1 MNRPIVIG
9 TRKSKLALWQAQWV
23 KTQLACVGIV
33 SELAPVSTQ
42 GDRILDVSISKI
54 GSKGV
59 FTEEL
64 ENKLQNGEIDIAVHS
79 AKDMPSVLPDS
90 CEIIAFGPR
99 TRANDVLISTNK
111 VNLANPLVIGTSSTR
126 RVACLRHF
134 YPHVETIDMRG
145 NLQTRI
151 EKMKYGACDALI
163 LAYAGVQRLHYESMI
178 QHVFDEKVWIPAV
191 GQGSIAVEAHSSLD
205 FVLRAK
211 IRSILSHA
219 KTTFELIA
227 ERAFLERFEGGCSIP
242 IFAHATSDQNNIL
255 LRGGIISLDGKEKIS
270 RERLGEDPKDLGKAL
285 ASEVLEAGGQ
295 KILKKIKVNLKSRKE
310 K

>member
-23 KTQLACVGIV
+23 KTQLACVGIA

-54 GSKGV
+54 GAKGV

-64 ENKLQNGEIDIAVHS
+64 EDKLRSGAIDIAVHS
-79 AKDMPSVLPDS
+79 AKDLPTVLPDS
-90 CEIIAFGPR
+90 FEIIAFGPR

-134 YPHVETIDMRG
+134 YPHVETVDIRG

-151 EKMKYGACDALI
+151 EKMKSGACDALI
-163 LAYAGVQRLHYESMI
+163 LAYAGVQRLNYESMI

-219 KTTFELIA
+219 KTVFELIA
-227 ERAFLERFEGGCSIP
+227 ERAFLKKFRGGCSIP

-255 LRGGIISLDGKEKIS
+255 LRGGIISLDGKK
-270 RERLGEDPKDLGKAL
+270 
-285 ASEVLEAGGQ
+285 
-295 KILKKIKVNLKSRKE
+295 KIL
-310 K
+310 

>member
-23 KTQLACVGIV
+23 RTQLASVGIA

-54 GSKGV
+54 GAKGV

-64 ENKLQNGEIDIAVHS
+64 EKKLQNGEIDIAVHS

-90 CEIIAFGPR
+90 FEIIAFGPR

-111 VNLANPLVIGTSSTR
+111 VNLSNPLVIGTSSTR

-151 EKMKYGACDALI
+151 EKMKSGACDALI
-163 LAYAGVQRLHYESMI
+163 LAYAGVQRLNYESMI

-205 FVLRAK
+205 SALRAR
-211 IRSILSHA
+211 IRLNLSHA
-219 KTTFELIA
+219 KTAFELIA
-227 ERAFLERFEGGCSIP
+227 ERAFLEKFEGGCSIP

-255 LRGGIISLDGKEKIS
+255 LRGGIISLDGKKKIL
-270 RERLGEDPKDLGKAL
+270 RERSGDNPKGLGGVL
-285 ASEVLEAGGQ
+285 ASEVLEAGGL
-295 KILKKIKVNLKSRKE
+295 KILKEIKFNLKSRKE
-310 K
+310 T

>member
-1 MNRPIVIG
+1 
-9 TRKSKLALWQAQWV
+9 
-23 KTQLACVGIV
+23 
-33 SELAPVSTQ
+33 
-42 GDRILDVSISKI
+42 
-54 GSKGV
+54 
-59 FTEEL
+59 
-64 ENKLQNGEIDIAVHS
+64 
-79 AKDMPSVLPDS
+79 
-90 CEIIAFGPR
+90 
-99 TRANDVLISTNK
+99 
-111 VNLANPLVIGTSSTR
+111 
-126 RVACLRHF
+126 
-134 YPHVETIDMRG
+134 MRG

-242 IFAHATSDQNNIL
+242 IFAHATSHQNNIL

-270 RERLGEDPKDLGKAL
+270 RERSGEDPKDLGKAL
-285 ASEVLEAGGQ
+285 AFEVLEAGGQ

>member
-23 KTQLACVGIV
+23 KTQLASVGITSKLV
-33 SELAPVSTQ
+33 PVSTQ
-42 GDRILDVSISKI
+42 GDRILDVSISEI

-59 FTEEL
+59 FTKEL

-90 CEIIAFGPR
+90 FEIIAFGPR

-134 YPHVETIDMRG
+134 YPHIETIDMRG

-151 EKMKYGACDALI
+151 EKMKSGACDALI
-163 LAYAGVQRLHYESMI
+163 LAYAGVQRLNYENMI

-205 FVLRAK
+205 SVLRAK
-211 IRSILSHA
+211 IRSIISHS
-219 KTTFELIA
+219 KTVFELIA
-227 ERAFLERFEGGCSIP
+227 ERAFLEKFEGGCSIP

-255 LRGGIISLDGKEKIS
+255 LRGGIISLDGKEKVS
-270 RERLGEDPKDLGKAL
+270 RERSGEDPKDLGEAL
-285 ASEVLEAGGQ
+285 ALEVLEAGGQ

>member
-1 MNRPIVIG
+1 VNRPIVIG

-23 KTQLACVGIV
+23 KTQLASVGITSKLV
-33 SELAPVSTQ
+33 PVSTQ
-42 GDRILDVSISKI
+42 GDRILDVSISEI

-59 FTEEL
+59 FTKEL

-90 CEIIAFGPR
+90 FEIIAFGPR

-134 YPHVETIDMRG
+134 YPHIETIDMRG

-151 EKMKYGACDALI
+151 EKMKSGACDALI
-163 LAYAGVQRLHYESMI
+163 LAYAGVQRLNYENMI

-205 FVLRAK
+205 SVLRAK
-211 IRSILSHA
+211 IRSIISHA
-219 KTTFELIA
+219 KTVFELIA
-227 ERAFLERFEGGCSIP
+227 ERAFLEKFEGGCSIP

-255 LRGGIISLDGKEKIS
+255 LRGGIISLDGKEKVS
-270 RERLGEDPKDLGKAL
+270 RERSGEDPKDLGEAL
-285 ASEVLEAGGQ
+285 ALEVLEAGGQ

>member
-1 MNRPIVIG
+1 VNRLIVIG

-23 KTQLACVGIV
+23 KTQLASVGIASKLV
-33 SELAPVSTQ
+33 PVSTQ
-42 GDRILDVSISKI
+42 GDRILDVSISEI

-59 FTEEL
+59 FTKEL

-90 CEIIAFGPR
+90 FEIIAFGPR

-134 YPHVETIDMRG
+134 YPHIETIDMRG

-151 EKMKYGACDALI
+151 EKMKSGACDALI
-163 LAYAGVQRLHYESMI
+163 LAYAGVQRLNYENMI

-205 FVLRAK
+205 SVLRAK
-211 IRSILSHA
+211 IRSIISHA
-219 KTTFELIA
+219 KTVFELIA
-227 ERAFLERFEGGCSIP
+227 ERAFLEKFEGGCSIP

-270 RERLGEDPKDLGKAL
+270 RERSGEDPKDLGEAL
-285 ASEVLEAGGQ
+285 ALEVLEAGGQ

>member
-23 KTQLACVGIV
+23 KTQLASVGITSKLV
-33 SELAPVSTQ
+33 PVSTQ
-42 GDRILDVSISKI
+42 GDRILDVSISEI

-59 FTEEL
+59 FTKEL

-90 CEIIAFGPR
+90 FEIIAFGPR

-134 YPHVETIDMRG
+134 YPHIETIDMRG

-151 EKMKYGACDALI
+151 EKMKSGACDALI
-163 LAYAGVQRLHYESMI
+163 LAYAGVQRLNYENMI

-205 FVLRAK
+205 SVLRAK
-211 IRSILSHA
+211 IRSIISHA
-219 KTTFELIA
+219 KTVFELIA
-227 ERAFLERFEGGCSIP
+227 ERAFLEKFEGGCSIP
-242 IFAHATSDQNNIL
+242 IFAHAISDKNNIL

-270 RERLGEDPKDLGKAL
+270 RERSGEDPKDLGEAL
-285 ASEVLEAGGQ
+285 ALEVLEAGGQ

>member
-23 KTQLACVGIV
+23 KTQLASVGITSKLV
-33 SELAPVSTQ
+33 PVSTQ
-42 GDRILDVSISKI
+42 GDRILDVSISEI

-59 FTEEL
+59 FTKEL

-90 CEIIAFGPR
+90 FEIIAFGPR

-134 YPHVETIDMRG
+134 YPHIETIDMRG

-151 EKMKYGACDALI
+151 EKMKSGACDALI
-163 LAYAGVQRLHYESMI
+163 LAYAGVQRLNYENMI

-205 FVLRAK
+205 SVLRAK
-211 IRSILSHA
+211 IRSIISHA
-219 KTTFELIA
+219 KTVFELIA
-227 ERAFLERFEGGCSIP
+227 ERAFLEKFEGGCSIP

-255 LRGGIISLDGKEKIS
+255 LRGGIISLDGKEKVS
-270 RERLGEDPKDLGKAL
+270 RERSGEDPKDLGEAL
-285 ASEVLEAGGQ
+285 ALEVLEAGGQ